1 MTATS
6 FQSCQSTGRDAFRGG
21 RDADLPAS
29 LKDQGIPLNEFSAA
43 LLHAYGDEA
52 QRLNAFAGQHKFQAP
67 VADDFARGMLAPEQ
81 PGHADDEPLK
91 RPESAWAALIKGLVS
106 WWRGQKSG

>member
-6 FQSCQSTGRDAFRGG
+6 FQSCQSNGRDAFRSG

-29 LKDQGIPLNEFSAA
+29 LKDQGVSQNEFSAA
-43 LLHAYGDEA
+43 LLHAYGEEA

-67 VADDFARGMLAPEQ
+67 VADDFARGMLAPGQ
-81 PGHADDEPLK
+81 SGHADDEPLK
-91 RPESAWAALIKGLVS
+91 QPEGTWAALIKGLVN
-106 WWRGQKSG
+106 WWRGQKPG